1 MNKSRTLGIVITLSI
16 AMVGSIIVDFYG
28 AQHIEAAKSDL
39 AFLWCYS
46 TPVSPNDF
54 LCYTNHEECS
64 MIQSVDDDA
73 KSDCIRKKNGS

>member
-1 MNKSRTLGIVITLSI
+1 MNKNRTFGIVITLSI
-16 AMVGSIIVDFYG
+16 AMVGSIIYG
-28 AQHIEAAKSDL
+28 AQHIEASKSDL

-73 KSDCIRKKNGS
+73 KSDCLRKKNGS

>member
-16 AMVGSIIVDFYG
+16 AMVGSTIVDFYDV
-28 AQHIEAAKSDL
+28 QHLEAAKSDL

-46 TPVSPNDF
+46 TPISPNDF

-64 MIQSVDDDA
+64 MIQSVDDKA

>member
-1 MNKSRTLGIVITLSI
+1 MNKSRTLGIIITLSI
-16 AMVGSIIVDFYG
+16 AMLGSTIVDFHS
-28 AQHIEAAKSDL
+28 AQRLEAAKSGV

-46 TPVSPNDF
+46 TPISPNDF

-73 KSDCIRKKNGS
+73 KSDCLRKKNGS

>member
-16 AMVGSIIVDFYG
+16 AMVGSIIYD
-28 AQHIEAAKSDL
+28 AQHIEASKSDL

-73 KSDCIRKKNGS
+73 KSDCLRKKNGS

>member
-16 AMVGSIIVDFYG
+16 AMFGSIIVDFYG
-28 AQHIEAAKSDL
+28 AQHIEGAKSDL

-73 KSDCIRKKNGS
+73 KSDCLRKENGA